1 MLAEVGWL
9 AVLLVIGSAG
19 MGCSPGAADDDGGD
33 ADADADV
40 DGDGDADRGRDAGPF
55 PDAGF
60 ADAAVCT
67 DAVDVV
73 LVLDVSSSMSFVLD
87 SLEAEFARVV
97 DAATALAPEPHFGLV
112 AFVDDW
118 ALDRTGAAEGG
129 VVHLE
134 ADTLRAAFHE
144 LRVRYTE
151 PNRNPGDG
159 PDGPTLQNPICE
171 ENALDALQAAAT
183 EFPWR
188 DPSTRVV
195 ILVTDDTFLE
205 RPDNYGDRD
214 GDGAT
219 DRQDFPREGDYPAE
233 ATIGEVVT
241 ALRDRLVRVFSF
253 TRLAPPS
260 IFDFTRC
267 GTGRRLPWEDISD
280 GWSTPYGVEAPIPD
294 QSAGENLALDQ
305 VLSGGVSLADAI
317 TDLVAESYCDPV
329 DLF

>member
-1 MLAEVGWL
+1 M
-9 AVLLVIGSAG
+9 VIELETSRTSTTSTASVHTAASAKPASGKEPASRPGSA
-19 MGCSPGAADDDGGD
+19 SPSASVSASASPSPAGASSPAPGEQP
-33 ADADADV
+33 AAP
-40 DGDGDADRGRDAGPF
+40 RDAR
-55 PDAGF
+55 
-60 ADAAVCT
+60 T
-67 DAVDVV
+67 
-73 LVLDVSSSMSFVLD
+73 
-87 SLEAEFARVV
+87 ERTEFARVA
-97 DAATALAPEPHFGLV
+97 DAAIDLAPGSEPHFGLV

-118 ALDRTGAAEGG
+118 AFDRTGAAEGG
-129 VVHLE
+129 IVHLGAE
-134 ADTLRAAFHE
+134 TLRAAFGD
-144 LRVRYTE
+144 LRRTYTDA
-151 PNRNPGDG
+151 NRNPGDG

-171 ENALDALQAAAT
+171 ENALDALHAAAT

-188 DPSTRVV
+188 DPSTRVA

-214 GDGAT
+214 GDGET

-233 ATIGEVVT
+233 TTVAETVS

-280 GWSTPYGVEAPIPD
+280 GWSTPYGEHAPIPD
-294 QSAGENLALDQ
+294 QTDGGNLDLDQ
-305 VLSGGVSLADAI
+305 VLSGQVSLADAI
-317 TDLVAESYCDPV
+317 TELVAESYCDPV